1 MWKILIRINKN
12 LVSAIPVMMIAGF
25 LFGAAVD
32 AELVFTL
39 KGLIVPLTFLMVYP
53 MMVSLNIK
61 PKSCIHKVQKNALSL
76 QNNMLHS

>member
-25 LFGAAVD
+25 AFGAAMD
-32 AELVFTL
+32 AELVLTL

-53 MMVSLNIK
+53 MMVTPNIK
-61 PKSCIHKVQKNALSL
+61 RHHHGINHEESEW
-76 QNNMLHS
+76 NNEAF